1 MDAMRPDLGGTPD
14 PSAIALLTEL
24 ARDARNQLSV
34 PDPAELGTKWAAVST
49 RIAAQNARRRS
60 LVRLSMAGA
69 VAAVVVAT
77 WGLSRPGRLSGHATT
92 QADLSYKVEGGIV
105 VDGGYLRESGSD
117 PIKLRF
123 TEGTEFVLSR
133 GTRARL
139 RTVTNAGARIAIEHG
154 TASFQVTPRS
164 EARWQVDVGPFLV
177 TVKGTVFTVSW
188 DAVNERFDL
197 RLRHGEV
204 SVTGPVSTGEI
215 SVKAGQRLVVNLP
228 KKETVIT
235 EEDDGAGEAWPGA
248 PWKDTADRAAPAASE
263 RPAPMAGQPADRNPT
278 LATERRTVDA
288 KSGLGRAWVEAVAAG
303 QWDRVLA
310 EVDRAGMKQ
319 TLAHASSEDLLALAD
334 AARYRRR
341 TGLARA
347 ALLAERD
354 RFPSSPSALDAAFLL
369 GRLEESRQGERQSE
383 MVEAVRWYDTYLAG
397 APAGT
402 YASEALGRK
411 MLANKQLHG
420 FSAAESL
427 AREYLQRFPAG
438 PYAGAARAL
447 LLHP

>member
-1 MDAMRPDLGGTPD
+1 MRPDVGGTPD
-14 PSAIALLTEL
+14 LSPIASLTEL

-34 PDPAELGTKWAAVST
+34 PTPAELGTKWALVSM
-49 RIAAQNARRRS
+49 RIATQNARRRS

-69 VAAVVVAT
+69 VAAVLVAT
-77 WGLSRPGRLSGHATT
+77 WGLSRPGRLPGHATA

-117 PIKLRF
+117 TIRLRF

-139 RTVTNAGARIAIEHG
+139 RTVTNSGARIAIEHG

-164 EARWQVDVGPFLV
+164 EARWEVDVGPFLV

-188 DAVNERFDL
+188 DAVSERFDL

-235 EEDDGAGEAWPGA
+235 EEDDKEEEAWPGS
-248 PWKDTADRAAPAASE
+248 PWMDTADRAKAPASE
-263 RPAPMAGQPADRNPT
+263 HPAPIAGQAGRNPAV
-278 LATERRTVDA
+278 ATERRTIDA
-288 KSGLGRAWVEAVAAG
+288 KSSAGRTWVEAVAAG

-319 TLAHASSEDLLALAD
+319 TLAHASSEELLALAD

-341 TGLARA
+341 TDLARA

-383 MVEAVRWYDTYLAG
+383 MVEAIRWYDTYLAG

-420 FSAAESL
+420 FSAAASL
-427 AREYLQRFPAG
+427 AREYLQHFPAG
-438 PYAGAARAL
+438 PYAGAAHAL